1 MTVSSVVTGLV
12 LIAPGGA
19 SAPVESLPH
28 ETVFPAGISVECG
41 LGKYSVR
48 DEYISKE
55 KYSGTLP
62 NIGVQWTRSHSTY
75 CYHLSLDY
83 RHSSDIDNYN
93 VSTNI
98 YQFTLRQGFLYSVSK
113 RSPFLRDLFVFLG
126 PSTDLH
132 FFSNEPLIAVSGFDY
147 AQSYAVLLSLGLR
160 GQALMPLGH
169 GLQAEGQLQ
178 FGAVSLGIRMVD
190 DEEEDVSPVKPLT
203 VFAGTN
209 LLFRLGVR
217 YHLVGRLSL
226 KGSYGLQM
234 TRISSWEPLLAVS
247 DNLIATVTYGL

>member
-1 MTVSSVVTGLV
+1 MTVSSLILGLV
-12 LIAPGGA
+12 LLSPGGA
-19 SAPVESLPH
+19 SAPAESLTH
-28 ETVFPAGISVECG
+28 HAAFPAGVSVEYG
-41 LGKYSVR
+41 LGMYSVR

-62 NIGVQWTRSHSTY
+62 NIGVQWTRSHRTY

-93 VSTNI
+93 VSTDV
-98 YQFTLRQGFLYSVSK
+98 YHFALCQGFLYPLSKGSVLS
-113 RSPFLRDLFVFLG
+113 RDLFVFLG

-132 FFSNEPLIAVSGFDY
+132 FFSNEPQIAVSGFDY
-147 AQSYAVLLSLGLR
+147 AQSYAALLSLGLHTR
-160 GQALMPLGH
+160 VIAPLGH
-169 GLQAEGQLQ
+169 GFQTEGQLG
-178 FGAVSLGIRMVD
+178 FGVLSLGMRMVD

-217 YHLVGRLSL
+217 YHLFGALSL

-234 TRISSWEPLLAVS
+234 TRISAWEPLLAVS
-247 DNLIATVTYGL
+247 DNLIVTVTYAL